1 MDWMGRN
8 NPVDGEP
15 ELAGENADDLKAS
28 VHPLQPRLLSTS
40 PSGAPL
46 GIGWTE
52 GGRKMN
58 LVLDELTAASPQA
71 DSACSLENY
80 LALPDHSMDSRI
92 AEARARL
99 GATTILLGHHYQRD
113 EVIRFADFTGDS
125 YKLSKIAAE
134 TDAQY
139 IVFCGVHFMAESADV
154 LGRDGQQVILPDL
167 NAGCSM
173 ADMAEISQVEA
184 CWEALERLGLTDGL
198 IPLTYMNST
207 AAIKAFC
214 GERGGLV
221 CTSSNARAAFVWAFA
236 RGTRILFLPDQH
248 LGRNTGFAMG
258 ISLDEMAVW
267 DPWALQGG
275 QSKATLAASRIVL
288 WKGHCA
294 VHQRFLP
301 GHVDTVRAKYPGIQ
315 VIVHPECRWEVCQKA
330 DALGSTER
338 LIKIVEDAPTGSMF
352 AIGTEIH
359 LVNRLARRFAAEG
372 KRIIT
377 LDDTGC
383 LCTTMYR
390 ISPQHLAWALENLIE
405 GRVVNRI
412 QVRANVKHWARVALD
427 RMLEVG

>member
-1 MDWMGRN
+1 
-8 NPVDGEP
+8 V
-15 ELAGENADDLKAS
+15 
-28 VHPLQPRLLSTS
+28 
-40 PSGAPL
+40 
-46 GIGWTE
+46 
-52 GGRKMN
+52 N
-58 LVLDELTAASPQA
+58 LVLDDVTAAAPQA
-71 DSACSLENY
+71 GSACSLENY
-80 LALPDHSMDSRI
+80 LTLPDHSMDARI

-99 GATTILLGHHYQRD
+99 GATTLLLGHHYQRD
-113 EVIRFADFTGDS
+113 EVVRFADFTGDS
-125 YKLSKIAAE
+125 YKLSRIAAE
-134 TDAQY
+134 TDAKY

-154 LGRDGQQVILPDL
+154 LGRAGQQVILPDL

-184 CWEALERLGLTDGL
+184 CWEALERLGLAGET

-221 CTSSNARAAFVWAFA
+221 CTSSNARAAFEWAFA
-236 RGTRILFLPDQH
+236 RGKRILFLPDQH
-248 LGRNTGFAMG
+248 LGRNTGSAMG
-258 ISLDEMAVW
+258 IPLDEMPVW
-267 DPWALQGG
+267 DPWALQIGPSQGG
-275 QSKATLAASRIVL
+275 QTKELLAASRVLL

-301 GHVDTVRAKYPGIQ
+301 SHVDQVRAKHPGIQ

-338 LIKIVEDAPTGSMF
+338 LIQLVEQAPEGTTF
-352 AIGTEIH
+352 AVGTEIH
-359 LVNRLARRFAAEG
+359 LVNRMARRFAAQN
-372 KRIIT
+372 KRVLT
-377 LDDTGC
+377 LDSTGC

-390 ISPQHLAWALENLIE
+390 ITPQHLAWALENLVE

-412 QVRANVKHWARVALD
+412 QVRPAVKRWAKVALD